1 MLLLVAMGG
10 CAKKEARVVGRGEI
24 TTDAVRAQKALVARN
39 DAIKTMRAAGKFTV
53 VGDDLLTMDAAL
65 IVAMPNRARISLSDN
80 LADVVSDA
88 GIDGTRMWFTFP
100 HEHKRYE
107 GRAST
112 ANMKRATGFTF
123 TPQEFVAL
131 LAGTVHLTG
140 DEHLAQDGRT
150 FVVQGTSLTLWMD
163 MARGVP
169 TRVARLV
176 EENDEAVP
184 YEIFFEDYRAIDGI
198 LIPHKITVSSPRDH
212 ACITLKYS
220 QVELNRDVDENMFKM
235 PKK

>member
-10 CAKKEARVVGRGEI
+10 CAKKEVRVAGRGTI
-24 TTDAVRAQKALVARN
+24 TTDAVRAQKALIARN
-39 DAIKTMRAAGKFTV
+39 DAIKTVRAAGKFTV
-53 VGDDLLTMDAAL
+53 VGDDLLTTDAAL
-65 IVAMPNRARISLSDN
+65 VVAMPDRARISLSDN

-88 GIDGTRMWFTFP
+88 GIDGTRMWFIFP

-112 ANMKRATGFTF
+112 AHMKRATGFAF
-123 TPQEFVAL
+123 TPQEFIAL

-140 DEHLAQDGRT
+140 NDRLAQDGAA
-150 FVVQGTSLTLWMD
+150 FIVQGTPMTLWMD

-169 TRVARLV
+169 TRVARLA
-176 EENDEAVP
+176 EGNDDAAA
-184 YEIFFEDYRAIDGI
+184 YEISFEDYRAIGGI

-212 ACITLKYS
+212 ARITMKYS
-220 QVELNRDVDENMFKM
+220 QVELNRAVDEDTFKM

>member
-10 CAKKEARVVGRGEI
+10 CAKKEVRVAGRGTI
-24 TTDAVRAQKALVARN
+24 TTDAVRAQKALIARN

-53 VGDDLLTMDAAL
+53 VGDDLLTTDAAL

-88 GIDGTRMWFTFP
+88 GIDGTRMWFTLP

-112 ANMKRATGFTF
+112 ANMKRATGFAL
-123 TPQEFVAL
+123 TPQEFIAL
-131 LAGTVHLTG
+131 LAGTVPLAD
-140 DEHLAQDGRT
+140 DERIAQEGTT
-150 FVVQGTSLTLWMD
+150 FVVQGSPVTLRMD

-169 TRVARLV
+169 TRVARLA
-176 EENDEAVP
+176 EGNDDAAA
-184 YEIFFEDYRAIDGI
+184 YEVSFEDYRAINGI
-198 LIPHKITVSSPRDH
+198 LMPHKITVSSPRDH
-212 ACITLKYS
+212 ARITMKYS
-220 QVELNRDVDENMFKM
+220 QVELNRAVDDGTFKM